1 MANNSRKTRTTL
13 TLNGGNG
20 IIITQD
26 GEGYN
31 GSIPVINNI
40 SVGND
45 ISTTGN
51 PSFNQI
57 TASRFL
63 IGTKLLSNMVPQ
75 HNGNLSVTNNSSV
88 TGDVVISGNLTV
100 GGILIGEKFVS
111 ELNTSSS
118 INESGSTKFGD
129 TQDDVQNITGSLQMT
144 GSFNLMGYTIH
155 KITNDT
161 SLTDGSSTSLAT
173 ENAIKQYT
181 STIIGTSSD
190 PATDEELYMR
200 KNFNKSATSVSNNTA
215 SFTAVTASSPDGTTS
230 TSENDFIF
238 FYNGN
243 AMEHDALSIEQSGS
257 QFLLKVNPNSIGYE
271 ISSNDTIKAWGRFNA

>member
-1 MANNSRKTRTTL
+1 MARRTRTTL

-20 IIITQD
+20 VIITQD
-26 GEGYN
+26 GVGYN
-31 GSIPVINNI
+31 GSQVVQNEI
-40 SVGND
+40 SLGND

-63 IGTKLLSNMVPQ
+63 IGTELLSNLVPQ
-75 HNGNLSVTNNSSV
+75 HDGNLSVTNNSSV
-88 TGDVVISGNLTV
+88 IGDVIIPGNFTV
-100 GGILIGEKFVS
+100 GGILIAEKFVS
-111 ELNTSSS
+111 ELNTSST

-144 GSFNLMGYTIH
+144 GSFNLMGNTIH
-155 KITNDT
+155 KITNDV
-161 SLTDGSSTSLAT
+161 SMSDGSSTSLVT
-173 ENAIKQYT
+173 ENALKAYAT
-181 STIIGTSSD
+181 TTIGSGGD
-190 PATDEELYMR
+190 PATDEELYIR

-215 SFTAVTASSPDGTTS
+215 SFTAITASSPDGMTS
-230 TSENDFIF
+230 TTENDFIF
-238 FYNGN
+238 FNNGN

-271 ISSNDTIKAWGRFNA
+271 ITSNDTIKAWGRFNA

>member
-1 MANNSRKTRTTL
+1 MARRTRTTL

-20 IIITQD
+20 VIITQD
-26 GEGYN
+26 GVGYN
-31 GSIPVINNI
+31 GSQVVQNEI
-40 SVGND
+40 SLGND

-63 IGTKLLSNMVPQ
+63 IGTELLSNLVPQ
-75 HNGNLSVTNNSSV
+75 HDGNLSVTNNSSV
-88 TGDVVISGNLTV
+88 IGDVIIPGNFTV
-100 GGILIGEKFVS
+100 GGILIAEKFVS
-111 ELNTSSS
+111 ELNTSST

-144 GSFNLMGYTIH
+144 GSFNLMGNTIH
-155 KITNDT
+155 KITNDV
-161 SLTDGSSTSLAT
+161 SMSDGSSTSLVT
-173 ENAIKQYT
+173 ENALKAYAT
-181 STIIGTSSD
+181 LIIGSGGD
-190 PATDEELYMR
+190 PATDEELYIR

-215 SFTAVTASSPDGTTS
+215 SFTAITASSPDGMTS
-230 TSENDFIF
+230 TTENDFIF
-238 FYNGN
+238 FNNGN

-271 ISSNDTIKAWGRFNA
+271 ITSNDTIKAWGRFNA

>member
-1 MANNSRKTRTTL
+1 MARKTRTTL

-20 IIITQD
+20 VIITQD
-26 GEGYN
+26 GVGYN
-31 GSIPVINNI
+31 GSQVVQNEI
-40 SVGND
+40 SLGND

-63 IGTKLLSNMVPQ
+63 IGTELLSNLVPQ
-75 HNGNLSVTNNSSV
+75 HDGNLSVTNNSSV
-88 TGDVVISGNLTV
+88 IGDVIIPGNFTI
-100 GGILIGEKFVS
+100 GGILIAEKFVS
-111 ELNTSSS
+111 ELNTSST

-144 GSFNLMGYTIH
+144 GSFNLMGNTIH
-155 KITNDT
+155 KITNDVSMSDGSCT
-161 SLTDGSSTSLAT
+161 SLVT
-173 ENAIKQYT
+173 ENAQKAYAT
-181 STIIGTSSD
+181 LIIGSGGD
-190 PATDEELYMR
+190 PATDEELYIR

-215 SFTAVTASSPDGTTS
+215 SFTAVTASSPDGMTS
-230 TSENDFIF
+230 TTENDFIF
-238 FYNGN
+238 FHNGN

-271 ISSNDTIKAWGRFNA
+271 ITSNDTIKAWGRFNA

>member
-1 MANNSRKTRTTL
+1 MARKTRTTF
-13 TLNGGNG
+13 TLNSGNG

-26 GEGYN
+26 GVGYN
-31 GSIPVINNI
+31 GSDSVINNI

-63 IGTKLLSNMVPQ
+63 VGNKLLSNMIPH
-75 HNGNLSVTNNSSV
+75 HNGNLSVSNNSSV
-88 TGDVVISGNLTV
+88 TGDVVIQGNLSV
-100 GGILIGEKFVS
+100 GGILVGEKFVS
-111 ELNTSSS
+111 ELNTSST

-129 TQDDVQNITGSLQMT
+129 SHDDVQNMTGSLQMT
-144 GSFNLMGYTIH
+144 GSFDLNDYTIH

-161 SLTDGSSTSLAT
+161 SLTDGSSTNLAT
-173 ENAIKQYT
+173 ENAIKQYAI
-181 STIIGTSSD
+181 SVIGTSSD
-190 PATDEELYMR
+190 PATAEELYMR

-215 SFTAVTASSPDGTTS
+215 SFTAVTASSPDGMTS
-230 TSENDFIF
+230 TTENDFIF
-238 FYNGN
+238 FHNGN

-271 ISSNDTIKAWGRFNA
+271 ITSNDTIKAWGRFNA